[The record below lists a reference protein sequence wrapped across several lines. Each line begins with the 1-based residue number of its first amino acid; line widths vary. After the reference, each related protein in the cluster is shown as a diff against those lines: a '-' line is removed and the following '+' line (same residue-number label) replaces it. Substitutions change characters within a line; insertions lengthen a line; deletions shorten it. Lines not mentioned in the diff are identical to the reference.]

1 MDKTCTKHGQNMD
14 KTWTKH
20 GQNNDKTWTK
30 HGQNMDKTCNKYYST
45 SYKLHVY
52 KEAEKNNKLISMK
65 VKNLAGLSKF

>member
-1 MDKTCTKHGQNMD
+1 M
-14 KTWTKH
+14 
-20 GQNNDKTWTK
+20 DKTWTK